1 MSSRTDE
8 LRAQLELAEAEEA
21 WVAAKASVNTPEVL
35 KAREKVRKARAELRD
50 LLADAPDLTE
60 PRRRVQEARAAHR
73 AKREAAAPQPEEVSE

>member
-8 LRAQLELAEAEEA
+8 LRAQLELAEAEEE
-21 WVAAKASVNTPEVL
+21 WTNAKAAVNTPEVV

-60 PRRRVQEARAAHR
+60 ARERVQAARAAHR
-73 AKREAAAPQPEEVSE
+73 AKREAAAPAPEEVSE